1 MFTPRLIWGGSVKY
15 TEIVSQG
22 MYRFVHTDKK
32 LENGKLDFRIQKWY
46 DYPKQGYR
54 DMYLLDNQQ
63 QLYTCIEDPE
73 YTKWLDPEG
82 VPCYRRDE

>member
-1 MFTPRLIWGGSVKY
+1 MNVIMERYP
-15 TEIVSQG
+15 
-22 MYRFVHTDKK
+22 YRYVEVGT
-32 LENGKLDFRIQKWY
+32 LENGKPDFRIQKENY
-46 DYPKQGYR
+46 YTKRYN

-82 VPCYRRDE
+82 VPCYRKDE